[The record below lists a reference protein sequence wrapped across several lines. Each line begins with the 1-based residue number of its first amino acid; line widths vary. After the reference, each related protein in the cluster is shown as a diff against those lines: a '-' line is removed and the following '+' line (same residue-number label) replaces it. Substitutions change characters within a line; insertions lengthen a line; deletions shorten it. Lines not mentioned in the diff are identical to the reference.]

1 MSDILPHILVI
12 DDDTRLR
19 KLLKKYLSENNFEV
33 SEAANAQEAKDL
45 LNLFSF
51 SILIMDVMMPGQ
63 NGQDLTKEL
72 RQNNMEVPILML
84 TAMGDIDNR
93 ILGLEAG
100 ADDYLPKPFEPKELL
115 LRINNILKRQ
125 IQQEIKT
132 EILFGDCSYDS
143 KTGKLTKNN
152 APVLLTGAEQDLL
165 KILVSKIGNPISREE
180 IAQSLETDNLRAI
193 DVQITRLRRKI
204 ETDIKK
210 PICIQTLR
218 GQGYILVPK

>member
-1 MSDILPHILVI
+1 MTIRKEHILVV

-19 KLLKKYLSENNFEV
+19 RLLKKYLSENNFCV
-33 SEAANAQEAKDL
+33 SQASNAQEAKSL

-51 SILIMDVMMPGQ
+51 SLLVMDVMMPGQ

-72 RQNNMEVPILML
+72 RENNIDVPILML

-93 ILGLEAG
+93 ISGLEAG

-125 IQQEIKT
+125 IQKEIKT
-132 EILFGDCSYDS
+132 KILFGDCVYEL
-143 KTGKLTKNN
+143 KTGRLTK
-152 APVLLTGAEQDLL
+152 AETPILLTSAEQDLL
-165 KILVSKIGNPISREE
+165 KILAGKIGEPISREE
-180 IAQSLETDNLRAI
+180 IASILKTDNLRAI
-193 DVQITRLRRKI
+193 DVQITRLRKKI

-210 PICIQTLR
+210 PICIQTVR